1 MIDMRASMFGTV
13 QPSPIYGA
21 GNAQGPK
28 AFLYG
33 VCSLTIMSLLN
44 HSLVVLQRRSA
55 ALARQTALPLRERS
69 YGFGTTLVAARLQ
82 EAELLIS
89 GYTRP
94 LSNDPAGDLSR
105 RLDGWQFHR

>member
-1 MIDMRASMFGTV
+1 MIDMRAWTFGTA
-13 QPSPIYGA
+13 QPRPIYGA

-28 AFLYG
+28 AFLHG

-44 HSLVVLQRRSA
+44 HSLSVLQQRSA
-55 ALARQTALPLRERS
+55 ALVGQTAFPLKERS
-69 YGFGTTLVAARLQ
+69 YSYGTPLVAARLQ

-94 LSNDPAGDLSR
+94 LGNDPAGDPSR
-105 RLDGWQFHR
+105 RLEGWQFHR